1 MSTCRKMQI
10 DPYISPCTKLK
21 SKWIKDLNVQ
31 PDTLNIIEQK
41 VGNSLELVSTG
52 DKFLNT
58 TPMAQALMSR
68 INKWNLKTE
77 KLL

>member
-1 MSTCRKMQI
+1 MQI